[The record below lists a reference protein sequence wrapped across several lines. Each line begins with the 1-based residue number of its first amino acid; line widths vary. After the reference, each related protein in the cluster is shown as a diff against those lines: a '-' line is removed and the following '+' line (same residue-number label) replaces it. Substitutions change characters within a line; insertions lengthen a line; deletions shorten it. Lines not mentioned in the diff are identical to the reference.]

1 MRNITYAALA
11 ATALAGFAVPAS
23 AQAIIDNGTIQLGVD
38 SLGQLNIPG
47 PASAGGT
54 TFVGLRDLRTNFES
68 TAPGCLC
75 EGWGISDG
83 VLSGSAN
90 NANVTAGL
98 TFVSFGNT
106 ASTATTVST
115 LGSVYEV
122 THAFKPSSEANLYQ
136 VDVTV
141 KNISGAATTALL
153 YRRTMDW
160 DVEPTP
166 FNEYSTIQGTVGA
179 TNVLAANN
187 NGFCD
192 SNPLAGCS
200 SIGASGDFIDF
211 GPTDHGAN
219 FDFTFGGL
227 DADEVFTF
235 TIFYGAAPTER
246 GALISL
252 NAVGAE
258 IYSLGQASDDRLGTT
273 PDRSTFIFGFKG
285 VGGVVVEPPVIPE
298 PATWA
303 MMIAGFGLVGAAA
316 RRRRTLRTIEA

>member
-1 MRNITYAALA
+1 MRNFTFAALA

-23 AQAIIDNGTIQLGVD
+23 AQAIIANGTIQLGVD

-47 PASAGGT
+47 TLSGGGST

-75 EGWGISDG
+75 EGWGISNG
-83 VLSGSAN
+83 IVSGYAN
-90 NANVTAGL
+90 NAAGIGGL
-98 TFVSFGNT
+98 SFVSFGST
-106 ASTATTVST
+106 ASTATTVAT
-115 LGSVYEV
+115 MGGVYEV

-141 KNISGAATTALL
+141 KNISGAATSQIL

-160 DVEPTP
+160 DIEPTV

-179 TNVLAANN
+179 TNVIGANN

-200 SIGASGDFIDF
+200 GTPGDFIDL
-211 GPTDHGAN
+211 GPFDHGAN
-219 FDFTFGGL
+219 FDFRFDGL
-227 DADEVFTF
+227 DADESFTF

-246 GALISL
+246 GALVSL

-258 IYSLGQASDDRLGTT
+258 VYSLGQAADDRLGTT
-273 PDRSTFIFGFKG
+273 PGRSTFIFGFKG
-285 VGGVVVEPPVIPE
+285 VGGVIVDPPVVPE

>member
-1 MRNITYAALA
+1 
-11 ATALAGFAVPAS
+11 
-23 AQAIIDNGTIQLGVD
+23 
-38 SLGQLNIPG
+38 
-47 PASAGGT
+47 
-54 TFVGLRDLRTNFES
+54 
-68 TAPGCLC
+68 
-75 EGWGISDG
+75 
-83 VLSGSAN
+83 
-90 NANVTAGL
+90 
-98 TFVSFGNT
+98 
-106 ASTATTVST
+106 
-115 LGSVYEV
+115 
-122 THAFKPSSEANLYQ
+122 
-136 VDVTV
+136 VTV

-179 TNVLAANN
+179 TNVIGANN

-200 SIGASGDFIDF
+200 GTPGDFIDL
-211 GPTDHGAN
+211 GPFDHGAN
-219 FDFTFGGL
+219 FDFRFDGL
-227 DADEVFTF
+227 DADESFTF

-246 GALISL
+246 GALVSL

-258 IYSLGQASDDRLGTT
+258 VYSLGQAADDRLGTT
-273 PDRSTFIFGFKG
+273 PGRSTFIFGFKG
-285 VGGVVVEPPVIPE
+285 VGGVIVDPPVVPE